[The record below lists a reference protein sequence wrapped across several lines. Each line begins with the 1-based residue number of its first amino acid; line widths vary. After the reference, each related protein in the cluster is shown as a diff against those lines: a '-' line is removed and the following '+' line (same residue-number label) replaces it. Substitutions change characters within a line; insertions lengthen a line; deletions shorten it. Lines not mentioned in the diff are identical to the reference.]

1 MRPNSIGA
9 LEISAGHGLVG
20 LQFGEDAQLSCKVHL
35 LGESLVVLDRGEVLA
50 SLGAWADLVAV
61 EPEPDSLDRDFEA
74 FEGGLLGPNELKR
87 AAVGRKAYQLLG
99 CVHTRISGLGQVM
112 HHGQIIAEMSLLGV
126 LALRLWDKI
135 SAGDEGGNL

>member
-1 MRPNSIGA
+1 MRSNCIGL
-9 LEISAGHGLVG
+9 LEISAGHDLGVP
-20 LQFGEDAQLSCKVHL
+20 QFGEDAQLTCKVYI
-35 LGESLVVLDRGEVLA
+35 LGECLIVLDRGAVLA

-61 EPEPDSLDRDFEA
+61 EPEPDSLDRDCEA
-74 FEGGLLGPNELKR
+74 FRGFLLGPNELKR

-99 CVHTRISGLGQVM
+99 CVHTRISGLGHVM
-112 HHGQIIAEMSLLGV
+112 HHGHIIAEMSLLGV